1 MQRRKSL
8 RYSLAILGI
17 AMIVGCATQEPVE
30 FRPRPDMAEI
40 EKMLNC
46 PPDRTPVCI
55 ERIGKPYSC
64 FCMAED
70 ALRQILE
77 PTRY

>member
-1 MQRRKSL
+1 MSREITVNRF
-8 RYSLAILGI
+8 LAIFGVALL
-17 AMIVGCATQEPVE
+17 AGCATQGPAE

-40 EKMLNC
+40 GEMLNC
-46 PPDRTPVCI
+46 PAHQTPVCI

-64 FCMAED
+64 YCLEED
-70 ALRQILE
+70 SLRQILE